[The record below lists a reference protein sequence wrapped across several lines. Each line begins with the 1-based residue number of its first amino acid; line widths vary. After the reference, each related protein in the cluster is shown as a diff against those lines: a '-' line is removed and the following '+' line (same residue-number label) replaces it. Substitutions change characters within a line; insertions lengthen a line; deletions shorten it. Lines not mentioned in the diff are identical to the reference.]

1 MASGTIKADICV
13 IGAGSGG
20 LAVAAGAAQMGARTV
35 LFEKGKMGGD
45 CLNYGCV
52 PSKALLAAGN
62 AAAGFGR
69 ARHFGVNG
77 ANPQV
82 TFPQVHDHVQ
92 GVIGTI
98 APHDSV
104 ERYEGFGVTV
114 LTQPARFSGPSEVVA
129 EDGTRVT
136 SRRFVVATGS
146 SPGVPPIP
154 GLDTV
159 PFMTNET
166 VFDQTEL
173 PRHLIIIGGGP
184 IGIEMAQA
192 HRRLGAQVTVL
203 EMFSALAHDDPDLA
217 EVVKDRLREEGVVL
231 REGIAIDRIEALG
244 NGDGIAVV
252 LKTDEEEERVEGTH
266 LLVAAGRRPNLSGLD
281 LEAAGIEYTP
291 KGITVDARLRS
302 SNKRV
307 FAVGDIAGG
316 YQFTHIAGYHAGIV
330 IRNALFRLPA
340 KVDYRAVPWVTYTDP
355 ELANVGLTEKA
366 AREKHGDTIR
376 VVTTP
381 FSENDRAQ
389 AERETVGMVKVV
401 TDKKGRILGAGLVGY
416 HAGEL
421 LQPWVLAISQ
431 GLKISAMASIIAPY
445 PTMGEVNKRVAGAY
459 YTPALFSNRTRRLV
473 RLLGLFG

>member
-1 MASGTIKADICV
+1 MASTAIKADICV
-13 IGAGSGG
+13 IGGGSGG

-62 AAAGFGR
+62 AAAGFGH
-69 ARHFGVNG
+69 ARQFGVNG

-82 TFPQVHDHVQ
+82 TFRQVHDHVH

-104 ERYEGFGVTV
+104 ERFQGLGVDV
-114 LTQPARFSGPSEVVA
+114 QTQAARFTAPDEVA
-129 EDGTRVT
+129 GEDGVRVKA
-136 SRRFVVATGS
+136 RRFVVATGS
-146 SPGVPPIP
+146 SAAVPPIP
-154 GLDTV
+154 GLDGV

-173 PRHLIIIGGGP
+173 PQHLLIIGGGP

-203 EMFSALAHDDPDLA
+203 EMFSVLANDDPDLA
-217 EVVKDRLREEGVVL
+217 AVVKERLVAEGIVL
-231 REGIAIDRIEALG
+231 REGIAIDRIEAA
-244 NGDGIAVV
+244 DGGISVV
-252 LKTDEEEERVEGTH
+252 LKKDGAEERVDGSH
-266 LLVAAGRRPNLSGLD
+266 LLVAAGRRANLAGLD
-281 LEAAGIEYTP
+281 PDAAGIDHTP

-307 FAVGDIAGG
+307 FAIGDVAGG
-316 YQFTHIAGYHAGIV
+316 YQFTHVAGYHAGIV

-340 KVDYRAVPWVTYTDP
+340 KVNYRAVPWVTYTDP

-366 AREKHGDTIR
+366 AHEQHGDTIR
-376 VVTTP
+376 VLTWP
-381 FSENDRAQ
+381 FAENDRAQ
-389 AERETVGMVKVV
+389 AERETAGMVKAI

-421 LQPWVLAISQ
+421 LQPWILAINQ
-431 GLKISAMASIIAPY
+431 GLKISAMANIIAPY
-445 PTMGEVNKRVAGAY
+445 PTLGEVNKRAAGAY
-459 YTPALFSNRTRRLV
+459 YTPSLFSGRTRRLV
-473 RLLGLFG
+473 RFLGLFG